1 MFKSMSQELNDTH
14 RDIIEIKSYLG
25 LPADTYHELPKFD
38 DLFIEWDAVDEAA
51 TAAAHAPLPH
61 LCRRTRVPTRS
72 RRSPSRGQQIFDEDV
87 ETEEEE
93 PQDYREHPDFD
104 EDEDTSDED
113 AQDDDE

>member
-1 MFKSMSQELNDTH
+1 MSQEVNETRRH
-14 RDIIEIKSYLG
+14 IIEIKSHLG